1 MYHCCWNTSYCSI
14 KCQQEHWHADHKRT
28 CRRKRWMNKPRPY
41 PTLHST
47 PLALSSPP
55 PVSQCLQQTQTLFS
69 LLLLDLPSWKLCGP
83 DGFFVRAERFCFYYL
98 MYPLYWFYFLR
109 FYFFWTVNSLFNSM
123 TRTSY
128 DLVFSLFFFFFFS
141 FFYWSANF
149 VLENVLFK
157 CVGTGE
163 H

>member
-1 MYHCCWNTSYCSI
+1 MSAGALARRPQTNLPQEEMNEQAPPLSDLTQHAIGSVLASSCQSVSTTNTNTLLPPASRLAFL
-14 KCQQEHWHADHKRT
+14 KTLWT
-28 CRRKRWMNKPRPY
+28 RW
-41 PTLHST
+41 
-47 PLALSSPP
+47 
-55 PVSQCLQQTQTLFS
+55 
-69 LLLLDLPSWKLCGP
+69 
-83 DGFFVRAERFCFYYL
+83 FFVRAERFCFYYL